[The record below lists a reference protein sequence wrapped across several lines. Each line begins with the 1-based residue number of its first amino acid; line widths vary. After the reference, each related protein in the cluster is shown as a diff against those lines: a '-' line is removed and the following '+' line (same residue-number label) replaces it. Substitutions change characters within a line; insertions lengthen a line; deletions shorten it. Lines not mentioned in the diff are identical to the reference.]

1 MTKTSAIDKDS
12 TLKAAIKAICTAQD
26 AYGKVEAMKPSI
38 KAAKITREE
47 LSEALKVAWKFAD
60 MKTKSK
66 EYNKTKVKVSY
77 WLATIFSEKKKAPT
91 TPPKKVKVSAE
102 LTNKLIDW
110 LMEQN
115 VSAAKVKATALAL
128 ANNIA

>member
-1 MTKTSAIDKDS
+1 MTKTAAIDKNS
-12 TLKAAIKAICTAQD
+12 TLKAAIKAICDAQD
-26 AYGKVEAMKPSI
+26 AYGKVEAMRPSI

-60 MKTKSK
+60 MQPKSK
-66 EYNKTKVKVSY
+66 EYNNTKVKVSY
-77 WLATIFSEKKKAPT
+77 WLATIFNPKKKKPAAPAK
-91 TPPKKVKVSAE
+91 PVKVSEE
-102 LTNKLIDW
+102 LTNKFIEW

-115 VSAAKVKATALAL
+115 ISAAKVKATALAL